1 MNIKTSELTGV
12 SFEIA
17 LARLMTLRS
26 MLKLEMKGMARR
38 GRSAYAIIKAE
49 LDLKGTRQRVLDQ
62 LTDIIEK
69 QKEKL

>member
-1 MNIKTSELTGV
+1 MTMLTQPNQ
-12 SFEIA
+12 IA

-38 GRSAYAIIKAE
+38 GRSAYAIIKEEFA
-49 LDLKGTRQRVLDQ
+49 LKGTRQRVLDQ

-69 QKEKL
+69 EKENLA